1 MKKVLFATTALI
13 ATAGVASADITLSGS
28 AAVGLRYV
36 ENRAQNNNANST
48 EIDNEIDF
56 TISGSGVSD
65 NGIEFGASIDFENTE
80 RDQAEGHTG
89 ANDGETYISYNGL
102 TITTGD
108 VGGQTVE
115 NVADVGYQGT
125 GADDLATAADVG
137 DYDLN
142 VKYSM
147 NGVSMGVSYGS
158 DSEDWGVSVAGT
170 VGSLGLSL
178 ALINDESASDY
189 TELAVS
195 TSVGVASVKAT
206 IVDVNAVAAAND
218 LTAFG
223 ISVGYAIDATTYTFA
238 MSDTNAAAQ
247 DPNVGIGFATNLGG
261 GLTFAGG
268 VTSVGATTAG
278 GQNTTQAD
286 LGFNMAF

>member
-1 MKKVLFATTALI
+1 MKKVLLATTALI
-13 ATAGVASADITLSGS
+13 ATAGVASADLTLSGS

-36 ENRAQNNNANST
+36 EDRAQNNNSNST
-48 EIDNEIDF
+48 ELDNEIDF
-56 TISGSGVSD
+56 SIKASGVSD

-80 RDQAEGHTG
+80 RDQAENHNG

-102 TITTGD
+102 KITTGD

-125 GADDLATAADVG
+125 GADDLATVADTG

-142 VKYSM
+142 VAYSM

-178 ALINDESASDY
+178 AIVNDESASDY
-189 TELAVS
+189 TEVAVT
-195 TSVGVASVKAT
+195 TSVAGASLKAT
-206 IVDVNAVAAAND
+206 VVDVNAVDAADD

-223 ISVGYAIDATTYTFA
+223 LSVGYAIDATTYTFA
-238 MSDTNAAAQ
+238 MSDDNSAAQ
-247 DPNVGIGFATNLGG
+247 DPNVGIGFATDLGG

-268 VTSVGATTAG
+268 VTAVGATTAG
-278 GQNTTQAD
+278 GQSTTQAD